1 MRYESA
7 EDHSGIAGVSGVCFR
22 SSLYWRFAM
31 RVTIAVCVM
40 AITEAAV
47 AISLIRAGHWIAGLC
62 VALILMGGTSVK
74 WGSEKEQ

>member
-1 MRYESA
+1 
-7 EDHSGIAGVSGVCFR
+7 
-22 SSLYWRFAM
+22 M